1 MIDNEFQGLPPR
13 STASA
18 PDPLAPP
25 QAVILED
32 SENQRND
39 VEKVRPSVT
48 EIRIAK
54 ELLKGSYQYEAC
66 RAAGYSATTA
76 YKGSTQ
82 IVNRPGVQTALQ
94 EALARAVEKKANGK
108 GLHDGIAETLVEGML
123 AATKQGKD
131 GATLT
136 DYTERR
142 KSAESVATFAGFRP
156 ATQVDLA
163 PGESYAERIMRL
175 NADPDAAEDLDDV

>member
-1 MIDNEFQGLPPR
+1 MIDNDFQGLPPR

-18 PDPLAPP
+18 PDPLAPTP
-25 QAVILED
+25 TVIIEAA
-32 SENQRND
+32 ENQRNEI
-39 VEKVRPSVT
+39 EKVRPTVT

-54 ELLKGSYQYEAC
+54 ELLNGSYQYEAC

-94 EALARAVEKKANGK
+94 EALERAVKNKASGK
-108 GLHDGIAETLVEGML
+108 DLKDGIAETLVTGML
-123 AATKQGKD
+123 NADKKAKD
-131 GATLT
+131 GSVVT

-142 KSAESVATFAGFRP
+142 KSAESIATLAGFRP
-156 ATQVDLA
+156 AATLELS

-175 NADPDAAEDLDDV
+175 NADPDAIEDLDDV